1 MSVTSSVDTT
11 IWVSGQSIELKAGV
25 KTEITVSNFKNEHGS
40 AIAIQFG
47 VVGGTFEIEDITV
60 TPAAAE

>member
-1 MSVTSSVDTT
+1 MLFRL
-11 IWVSGQSIELKAGV
+11 LKAGV